1 MKRMKRG
8 FTLIELLVVIA
19 IIAILIALLL
29 PAVQQARE
37 AARRTQCKNNLKQLG
52 LALHNYHDVSLMFPP
67 ARVRTYGT
75 GIQAWNT
82 SNVAW
87 GARILPY
94 LEQAAIYNSVN
105 WNQVKGNSTASGHN
119 ANPSGAMRQKLAAFR
134 CPSDPENGAGKKF
147 NLPDGSGVVR
157 GAAANGAYG
166 HTNYVAN
173 LGTGTRVQGQRTS
186 ANIARFDGLMT
197 ELSSVRIRDITD
209 GTSNTLAVAECQIG
223 FPHLQTN
230 ASGAIGP
237 PNTSNTEVC
246 PTSGAASTNSSR
258 QRGNSWFYGELPAS
272 IVFTT
277 HVGPNSRL
285 YDCGNNTDRAVFASR
300 SAHTGGVQVTLCDGS
315 SRFASEN
322 IDLQVWRDL
331 GSRHDGNTLGEW

>member
-1 MKRMKRG
+1 MKRTKKG

-67 ARVRTYGT
+67 ARIRTYVT
-75 GIQAWNT
+75 GVQAWNT

-94 LEQAAIYNSVN
+94 LEQAPLYNSVN

-119 ANPSGAMRQKLAAFR
+119 ANPGGAMRQKLAAFR
-134 CPSDPENGAGKKF
+134 CPSDPENGAGKTF
-147 NLPDGSGVVR
+147 TLPDGSGVVR
-157 GAAANGAYG
+157 GSAANGAYG
-166 HTNYVAN
+166 HTNYVGN
-173 LGTGTRVQGQRTS
+173 LGTGTRVQPQRNS
-186 ANIARFDGLMT
+186 GNIRRFDGLMT

-209 GTSNTLAVAECQIG
+209 GTSNTLAISEIQIG
-223 FPHLQTN
+223 FPHRQVN
-230 ASGAIGP
+230 AGGSFANLPSEEI
-237 PNTSNTEVC
+237 C
-246 PTSGAASTNSSR
+246 PENGGASTNGFR
-258 QRGNSWFYGELPAS
+258 QTGNSWFYGERPNS

-285 YDCGNNTDRAVFASR
+285 YDCSGNTDRALIAAR

-322 IDLQVWRDL
+322 IDLQVWRNL

>member
-1 MKRMKRG
+1 MKRNKRG

-52 LALHNYHDVSLMFPP
+52 LALHNYHDVFKTFPP
-67 ARVRTYGT
+67 ARVRTYGS

-94 LEQAAIYNSVN
+94 IEQAPLYDTVN

-119 ANPSGAMRQKLAAFR
+119 ANPNGAMRQRLEAFR

-147 NLPDGSGVVR
+147 DLPDGSGVVT
-157 GAAANGAYG
+157 GAAANAAYG
-166 HTNYVAN
+166 HTNYVGN
-173 LGTGTRVQGQRTS
+173 LGTGTRVQPQTSS

-197 ELSSVRIRDITD
+197 EVSSVRIRDITD
-209 GTSNTLAVAECQIG
+209 GTTNTLAVAEVQIG
-223 FPHLQTN
+223 FPHLATN
-230 ASGAIGP
+230 ATGPIGP
-237 PNTSNTEVC
+237 PNTNNNEVC
-246 PTSGAASTNSSR
+246 PQNGNPTTNSFR
-258 QRGNSWFYGELPAS
+258 QTGNSWFYGERPNS
-272 IVFTT
+272 IIFTT

-300 SAHTGGVQVTLCDGS
+300 SAHVGGVQVSMSDGS
-315 SRFASEN
+315 ARFASEN
-322 IDLQVWRDL
+322 IDLQVWRNL
-331 GSRHDGNTLGEW
+331 GSRHDGNTVGEW